1 MDFNRNLREDQKI
14 VQVDMVN
21 VNYNV
26 KKMENLIE
34 EEIEG
39 ENKVL
44 EIKVEIVNY

>member
-1 MDFNRNLREDQKI
+1 
-14 VQVDMVN
+14 MVN